1 MGVFLK
7 TVFFD
12 AKIYLKTVKY
22 DVNNH
27 LKTEERYV

>member
-1 MGVFLK
+1 MGIFLK

-12 AKIYLKTVKY
+12 AYLYLKTVKY

>member
-1 MGVFLK
+1 MGILLK
-7 TVFFD
+7 TVFSD
-12 AKIYLKTVKY
+12 TQIYLKTVKY